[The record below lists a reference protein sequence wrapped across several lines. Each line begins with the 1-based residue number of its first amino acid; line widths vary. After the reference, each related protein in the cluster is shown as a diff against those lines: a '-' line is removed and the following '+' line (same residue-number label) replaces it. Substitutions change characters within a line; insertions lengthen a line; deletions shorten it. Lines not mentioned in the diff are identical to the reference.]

1 MPTTLPVM
9 LRTCKDF
16 FPLSDNTIGH
26 RMTILGG
33 TRSMTPARDVVSRR
47 IERGLSVLIAH
58 VLTAVRDA
66 IPAYAAFMGSS

>member
-1 MPTTLPVM
+1 
-9 LRTCKDF
+9 
-16 FPLSDNTIGH
+16 
-26 RMTILGG
+26 
-33 TRSMTPARDVVSRR
+33 MTPARDVVSRR